1 MAISFNVTIRLK
13 LVNQPGM
20 LAQVLAVIAAEGGNL
35 GSIDVIS
42 VEPGC
47 VVREL
52 MVGFSEQKN
61 MANLVAALE
70 EIPGVVVEQVADR
83 VFTKHLGGK
92 MEIKARSEIFDRED
106 LSLVYTPGVARA
118 SQAIADDPELVYQL
132 TIKGNS
138 VAIVTDGTAVLGL
151 GDIGPEAALPVMEGK
166 ALLFKKFGG
175 IDAMPLCL
183 NVHSIKEIVDTVVAC
198 APTFGG
204 INLEDIAAP
213 QCFAIEEEL
222 VRRLDIPVFHDDQ
235 HGTAIVVTAGLINA
249 LRVVGK
255 NIDQVKIV
263 INGAGAAGVAI
274 TKMLLVTGARDIIIC
289 DRNGAISRDN
299 LSAVSSKKWL
309 AEHTNEVCVHGSLP
323 EVIGGADV
331 FIGVS
336 GPGLLHRENI
346 LHMAEKPVIFALANP
361 VPEVD
366 PGEIQDIAGVIATGR
381 SDFPNQINNVLA
393 FPGVFRGALDCHARA
408 INDAMCLAAAR
419 VLADLV
425 PAEQLSAEYII
436 PSVFHEGVCQAVS
449 NAVQQAAKE
458 TGVSRRYRF
467 EEEQQNKMLVFNAN

>member
-1 MAISFNVTIRLK
+1 MAMSLNVTIRLK

-20 LAQVLAVIAAEGGNL
+20 LAQVLAMIAAEGGNL
-35 GSIDVIS
+35 GSIDVVS
-42 VEPGC
+42 VASGY

-61 MANLVAALE
+61 LASLIGALE
-70 EIPGVVVEQVADR
+70 EIPGVEVEQIADR

-92 MEIKARSEIFDRED
+92 MEIKAKREIIDRED
-106 LSLVYTPGVARA
+106 LSLVYTPGVARV

-132 TIKGNS
+132 TMKGNS

-151 GDIGPEAALPVMEGK
+151 GNIGPEAAMPVMEGK

-175 IDAMPLCL
+175 IDAVPLCL
-183 NVHSIKEIVDTVVAC
+183 NVHGIKEIIDTVVAC
-198 APTFGG
+198 APTYGG

-222 VRRLDIPVFHDDQ
+222 VRLLDIPVFHDDQ
-235 HGTAIVVTAGLINA
+235 HGTAIVVVAGLLNA

-255 NIDQVKIV
+255 SIDQVKIV
-263 INGAGAAGVAI
+263 ISGAGAAGVAV

-299 LSAVSSKKWL
+299 LSEVDSKKWL
-309 AEHTNEVCVHGSLP
+309 AEHTNERCAHGSLP
-323 EVIGGADV
+323 EVIEGADA

-336 GPGLLHRENI
+336 GPGLLHREDI
-346 LHMAEKPVIFALANP
+346 LRMAEKPVIFALANP

-366 PGEIQDIAGVIATGR
+366 PKEIQDIAGVIATGR

-393 FPGVFRGALDCHARA
+393 FPGVFRGALDCHACV
-408 INDAMCLAAAR
+408 INDEMCVAAAR

-425 PAEQLSAEYII
+425 PPEQLAPEYII
-436 PSVFHEGVCQAVS
+436 PSVFNEDVCPAVS
-449 NAVQQAAKE
+449 RAVQQAAVE
-458 TGVSRRYRF
+458 TGVARKYF
-467 EEEQQNKMLVFNAN
+467 YEENEQSKLLVFPTP